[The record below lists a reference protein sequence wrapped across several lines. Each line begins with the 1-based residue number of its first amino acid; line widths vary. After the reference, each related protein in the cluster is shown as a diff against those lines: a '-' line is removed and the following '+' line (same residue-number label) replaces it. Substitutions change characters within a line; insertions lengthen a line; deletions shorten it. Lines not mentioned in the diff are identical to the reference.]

1 MSKLKCLP
9 RRNLQIE
16 NCKNGWKISHLSILE
31 YQNGENRRHALFE
44 GFFLLVK
51 NR

>member
-1 MSKLKCLP
+1 MSKLKWLP

-16 NCKNGWKISHLSILE
+16 NCKNGWKISHMSILE
-31 YQNGENRRHALFE
+31 YQNGENRRHALFG

-51 NR
+51 NG